1 VKIGIDITV
10 LYVAKA
16 GIYYHHVNLLKHL
29 LALENDHEFVLFD
42 YAPIRSDKPL
52 SFDLRSLE
60 SERVRL
66 AVVKGPRQPKL
77 INWKRLDFFGGRF
90 TAQMIDAMLEYPWQ
104 GYITAR
110 TRDEVAAT
118 LAGLDVFHA
127 SDVTHF
133 MLDKARLV
141 ATVHDLSPML
151 LPQLHTQQNR
161 ALFQR
166 KMRYVCAHAQTII
179 TVSEHTKRDL
189 MIHLGLPAERIRV
202 VYNSADPKF
211 GPLQD
216 QDEISRVMRKY
227 ALPESGYI
235 LFVGTLESRK
245 NLVRLVE
252 AYARVREHNGEHT
265 PPLVLAGGRGW
276 LYRDIFATVE
286 RLKLHRQVI
295 FTGFVDDDDLP
306 ALYNNALF
314 FVYPSLYEGFGI
326 PVLEA
331 MACGVPVIAADAAA
345 LPEIVGEAGLLV
357 EPTDTP
363 ALTQAMLSLL
373 TGTGQRNHLREA
385 GLKQARLFS
394 WDRAARETLAVY
406 EQTIAQAE

>member
-1 VKIGIDITV
+1 MKIGIDVTI

-16 GIYYHHVNLLKHL
+16 GIYYHHINLLKHL
-29 LALENDHEFVLFD
+29 LALENQHEFVLVD
-42 YAPIRSDKPL
+42 YAPSRSDKPL
-52 SFDLRSLE
+52 PFDLSSLE
-60 SERVRL
+60 SERVQL
-66 AVVKGPRQPKL
+66 AMIHAPRQPKL

-90 TAQMIDAMLEYPWQ
+90 TAQMIDAMVGYPWQ

-110 TRDEVAAT
+110 TRDKVAVI

-127 SDVTHF
+127 SDVTYF
-133 MLDKARLV
+133 KPDKAGLIS
-141 ATVHDLSPML
+141 TVHDLSPML
-151 LPQLHTQQNR
+151 LPQLHTKQNR
-161 ALFQR
+161 ALFKR
-166 KMRYVCAHAQTII
+166 KMRHVCAHAQTII
-179 TVSEHTKRDL
+179 AVSEHTKRDL
-189 MIHLGLPAERIRV
+189 IVHLGLPAERIQV
-202 VYNSADPKF
+202 VYNSVDPKF

-216 QDEISRVMRKY
+216 QAELSRVMRKY

-235 LFVGTLESRK
+235 LYVGTLEPRK

-252 AYARVREHNGEHT
+252 AYASVREHSGEHT

-286 RLKLHRQVI
+286 RLKLQRQVI
-295 FTGFVDDDDLP
+295 FTGFIDDDDLP

-331 MACGVPVIAADAAA
+331 MACGVPVIAADVAA
-345 LPEIVGEAGLLV
+345 LPEIVGEAGILI

-373 TGTGQRNHLREA
+373 TGTEQRDRLREA
-385 GLKQARLFS
+385 GLKQACLFS
-394 WDRAARETLAVY
+394 WDRAARETLEVY
-406 EQTIAQAE
+406 ERAIPQAQ